1 MALTLRQALQ
11 VTASLQR
18 VKVVAGSMS
27 LDNEVT
33 FVGIMEGPE
42 VARWV
47 NGGEM
52 LLTTGFPL
60 KDNPKLRQQIIFDLA
75 EKKVAALGIK
85 PGQYLNQ
92 IPMDM
97 IEYANQVGLPLLEI
111 PPDTPYFDI
120 MMPIFELL
128 INEHKQLQQRDQ
140 EIHELIINLMLC
152 GKGFQ
157 EICQG
162 LAQVMENPIF
172 IFSHGVCLGTGYV
185 PSIDSEYINILRA
198 SLEDFFRRKSGE
210 LMDFNPH
217 RAVRLKLKPDLC
229 DSIIVPVACQ
239 KNVDGYLII
248 MEINNL
254 LTDIEIKGIETGATI
269 VALEFAKEKAVVET
283 EIRIHSEF
291 FDELF
296 HRYEGNEVVM
306 MRRAAHMGINP
317 AGRLAVFI
325 VGSNSENNVAID
337 MSDDYSTIVYL
348 LRKCFWDY
356 PEGIFLIRKGNRI
369 IGLVS
374 DFPQKENKLANCLQE
389 FLSLLEIRIP
399 NKKFQIGVGGTY
411 EGLEKIK
418 ISYEEAE
425 LAFQVAWQYPRLYKP
440 IFFRNL
446 GTLPIMYNIKELP
459 LAGNLCHEYMD
470 KLKMYDHEN
479 GTDLV
484 NTLKCFLKN
493 DCKVLTTSQKL
504 YVHKNSVVYRLQKI
518 MEITGLDIKKS
529 DDLFLLMMVVK
540 LDQILSH

>member
-1 MALTLRQALQ
+1 MGLTLRQALKQ
-11 VTASLQR
+11 IPSLEE
-18 VKVVAGSMS
+18 VKVVAGSMG

-42 VARWV
+42 AARWV

-60 KDNPKLRQQIIFDLA
+60 RDNPNLRRQIVFDLA
-75 EKKVAALGIK
+75 EKKIAALGIK
-85 PGQYLNQ
+85 TGQYLDQ
-92 IPMDM
+92 VPLDM
-97 IEYANQVGLPLLEI
+97 IEYANQVGLPLLRLS
-111 PPDTPYFDI
+111 PNTPYVDI
-120 MMPIFELL
+120 MVPIFELL
-128 INEHKQLQQRDQ
+128 INEHKQLQQRDH
-140 EIHELIINLMLC
+140 EIHELIINLMLS

-162 LAQVMENPIF
+162 LAQTMDNPIF

-185 PSIDSEYINILRA
+185 PSLDSEFVNTIRT
-198 SLEDFFRRKSGE
+198 SLEDYFRENTGE
-210 LMDFNPH
+210 LLDFNPH

-229 DSIIVPVACQ
+229 DSIVVPVASQ
-239 KNVDGYLII
+239 KKVDGYLII

-254 LTDIEIKGIETGATI
+254 LTDVEIKGIETGAAI

-283 EIRIHSEF
+283 EIRINSEF

-296 HRYEGNEVVM
+296 YRYEGNEVVV

-325 VGSNSENNVAID
+325 VGSNSVNDDAVD
-337 MSDDYSTIVYL
+337 MSDDYSAIIQL

-356 PEGIFLIRKGNRI
+356 PEGIFLIRKGNQI
-369 IGLVS
+369 VGLVS
-374 DFPQKENKLANCLQE
+374 EFPKIENKLSKCLQE
-389 FLSLLEIRIP
+389 FLNLAKIRIP
-399 NKKFQIGVGGTY
+399 REKFRIGVGSAY

-425 LAFQVAWQYPRLYKP
+425 LAFQVTWQYPRIDGP
-440 IFFRNL
+440 VFFKNL
-446 GTLPIMYNIKELP
+446 GTLPIMYNIKKLP
-459 LAGNLCHEYMD
+459 LADNLCHEYMD
-470 KLKMYDHEN
+470 KLKNYDHEN

-484 NTLKCFLKN
+484 KTLISFIQN
-493 DCKVLTTSQKL
+493 NCKVLTTAQKL
-504 YVHKNSVVYRLQKI
+504 YIHKNSVVYRLQKI

-540 LDQILSH
+540 LDQILSI